1 MSTHTPSAAPADTRP
16 ERPHAPAIQPPDHAG
31 LAAPAREPGSS
42 PGDALPAPGLIK
54 PAIGAYRR
62 HLLVCTGTRCTQGE
76 AQDLFDGLGER
87 FKAAGLDKGALRVK
101 RTRVH
106 CFAACK
112 GGPVMCVQP
121 DGTWYSQVTPSAMQ
135 RIIDEH
141 LVGGRVVE
149 DLRFHQGPGLL
160 EDGDETG
167 GHAPACAEAR
177 P

>member
-1 MSTHTPSAAPADTRP
+1 MSTCLPVSPNELPQDPVAPELASP
-16 ERPHAPAIQPPDHAG
+16 NEPALTTVA
-31 LAAPAREPGSS
+31 SV
-42 PGDALPAPGLIK
+42 K
-54 PAIGAYRR
+54 PVIGAYRR

-76 AQDLFDGLGER
+76 AQDLFDSLGER
-87 FKAAGLDKGALRVK
+87 FKAAGLDKGPLRVK

-141 LVGGRVVE
+141 LVGGRVVQ
-149 DLRFHQGPGLL
+149 DLVFHQGPGWLADE
-160 EDGDETG
+160 EDGP
-167 GHAPACAEAR
+167 ASAACASATA
-177 P
+177 PGGACS